1 MTGPRLFPTKLWTPE
16 EDERLKSM
24 IFAGRT
30 AAEVAIKLGRT
41 VGAVHSRARLLRLSF
56 KRIQVTRWLVEMGPK
71 AKPK

>member
-1 MTGPRLFPTKLWTPE
+1 MTGPRLFPTKPWAPE

-30 AAEVAIKLGRT
+30 AVEAAIKLGRS

-56 KRIQVTRWLVEMGPK
+56 KRIDVRK
-71 AKPK
+71 